1 MQPIKPRKPKR
12 ADATLAAV
20 RERIRLAE
28 KAQAPIAREMVALD
42 RASFELLASCVEGGL
57 GKKPA
62 VLMQALA
69 IGLQALSGTIGAGA
83 HDNGRGADLPPPAR
97 GGDVVDLF
105 PRERKT
111 AVGEDALEGIAASVT
126 GGAVPFKR
134 APEVIVPPSQRRHD
148 DGDDVPDEDEPDVD

>member
-83 HDNGRGADLPPPAR
+83 HDNGRGADLPHRRKRDGWRRAVQARAR
-97 GGDVVDLF
+97 GHCA
-105 PRERKT
+105 
-111 AVGEDALEGIAASVT
+111 AVAA
-126 GGAVPFKR
+126 
-134 APEVIVPPSQRRHD
+134 PP
-148 DGDDVPDEDEPDVD
+148 